1 MDVNALTST
10 KQETGSPDDTL
21 KPFYETSSGERV
33 YRNENTIVVRLPKN
47 HNCLITSYVNGG
59 YSEDLEAVFNHQPPP
74 TEGCRSEDMEG
85 GSVEAYIRIHA
96 RRLGLNPD
104 KVAAMMT
111 AAKMKN
117 AAIATRSFRTL
128 EVTAIVTAGI
138 EVNGGRAGD
147 PASWHEE
154 NGKSVYVGGT
164 IVTILIINAHLP
176 AHALTRAVMTATE
189 AKTVAIQ
196 QLMAPSK
203 YSTGIAT
210 GSGTD
215 QICVISAMDSPD
227 VLTWTG
233 KHSKVGEL
241 IALCVIEATTK
252 ALELQTGLCADSQ
265 RDMLVRLERYG
276 IDEKRYWE
284 VASSSSFDGENRKGP
299 FIRTLREFAKN
310 PAIVAMTASILH
322 ICDEVSWG
330 LVPETAGKRAA
341 LSMMKGLPG
350 LAGMQREPD
359 WGWMLD
365 EKKSILENWV
375 RLGAWCV
382 KNTCGEQK

>member
-1 MDVNALTST
+1 LTI
-10 KQETGSPDDTL
+10 DDRESDTSGNLL
-21 KPFYETSSGERV
+21 KPLYETTSGEKV

-47 HNCLITSYVNGG
+47 RNCLITSYVNGG
-59 YSEDLEAVFNHQPPP
+59 YSENLEAVFNHQPPP

-85 GSVEAYIRIHA
+85 GSVEAYIAIHA
-96 RRLGLNPD
+96 RRLGLDPE
-104 KVAAMMT
+104 KTAGMMT

-164 IVTILIINAHLP
+164 INTILLINARLP
-176 AHALTRAVMTATE
+176 PHALTRAVMTATE

-215 QICVISAMDSPD
+215 QICIISKMDSPD
-227 VLTWTG
+227 VLTWAG

-252 ALELQTGLCADSQ
+252 ALELQTGLSPLSQ
-265 RDMLVRLERYG
+265 RNMLVRLERFG
-276 IDEKRYWE
+276 IDEKKYWD
-284 VASSSSFDGENRKGP
+284 VASSSSFDGENRKEP
-299 FIRTLREFAKN
+299 FIQTLREFSGD
-310 PAIVAMTASILH
+310 PAVVAMTASILH
-322 ICDEVSWG
+322 ICDEISWG
-330 LVPETAGKRAA
+330 LVPKPAGKKAA
-341 LSMMKGLPG
+341 FAMMKTLPG
-350 LAGMQREPD
+350 LAGMQKEPD
-359 WGWMLD
+359 WGWALD
-365 EKKSILENWV
+365 ERKNILENWV
-375 RLGAWCV
+375 WVSAWCV
-382 KNTCGEQK
+382 KNLCGESA

>member
-1 MDVNALTST
+1 MTVPEE
-10 KQETGSPDDTL
+10 ETGNPKDDL

-33 YRNENTIVVRLPKN
+33 FRNENTIVVRLPKN
-47 HNCLITSYVNGG
+47 RNCLITSYVNGG
-59 YSEDLEAVFNHQPPP
+59 YSENLEAVFNHQPPP

-85 GSVEAYIRIHA
+85 GSVEAYIKIHA
-96 RRLGLNPD
+96 GRLGLNPD
-104 KVAAMMT
+104 RVAGMMT
-111 AAKMKN
+111 AAKMRN
-117 AAIATRSFRTL
+117 AAIATRTFRTL
-128 EVTAIVTAGI
+128 EVTAIVTGGI

-164 IVTILIINAHLP
+164 INTILLINAHLP
-176 AHALTRAVMTATE
+176 AHALTRTVMTATE

-215 QICVISAMDSPD
+215 QICVVSAMDSPD

-252 ALELQTGLCADSQ
+252 ALELQTGLSPDSQ
-265 RDMLVRLERYG
+265 RDMLVRMERYG
-276 IDEKRYWE
+276 VDEKKYWE
-284 VASSSSFDGENRKGP
+284 AASSSSFDGENRKGP
-299 FIRTLREFAKN
+299 FICNLREFAKN
-310 PAIVAMTASILH
+310 PAVVAMTASILH
-322 ICDEVSWG
+322 ICDEVAWG
-330 LVPETAGKRAA
+330 LVPELAGKRAA
-341 LSMMKGLPG
+341 LAMMKGLPA

-359 WGWMLD
+359 WGWALD
-365 EKKSILENWV
+365 EKKSIPENWV
-375 RLGAWCV
+375 RLSAWCV
-382 KNTCGEQK
+382 KNTCGDQK

>member
-1 MDVNALTST
+1 MTETILTSDT
-10 KQETGSPDDTL
+10 TGHDL
-21 KPFYETSSGERV
+21 KLLLETSSGEKV
-33 YRNENTIVVRLPKN
+33 YRNDDSIVVRLPE
-47 HNCLITSYVNGG
+47 HRNCLITSYVNGG
-59 YSEDLEAVFNHQPPP
+59 YSEGLEAIFNHQPKP

-96 RRLGLNPD
+96 ARLGINPE
-104 KVAAMMT
+104 KVAGMMT

-128 EVTAIVTAGI
+128 DVTAIVTAGI

-164 IVTILIINAHLP
+164 IITIILISSHLP

-215 QICVISAMDSPD
+215 QMGIVSNMDSPN
-227 VLTWTG
+227 VITWAG

-241 IALCVIEATTK
+241 IALCVIEATTR
-252 ALELQTGLCADSQ
+252 ALELQTGLSPVSQ
-265 RDMLVRLERYG
+265 RDMLVRLERFG
-276 IDEKRYWE
+276 IDEKKYWE

-310 PAIVAMTASILH
+310 PAVVAMTASMLH
-322 ICDEVSWG
+322 ICDEIAWG
-330 LVPETAGKRAA
+330 LVPELSGKKAA
-341 LSMMKGLPG
+341 LSMMKALPEI
-350 LAGMQREPD
+350 AGTSRVPAWETV
-359 WGWMLD
+359 LD
-365 EKKSILENWV
+365 ERTSVLDNWV
-375 RLGAWCV
+375 RLSAWCV
-382 KNTCGEQK
+382 KNTCGDAS

>member
-1 MDVNALTST
+1 MEVKLLTVPEE
-10 KQETGSPDDTL
+10 ETVPFGNDL
-21 KPFYETSSGERV
+21 KPFHQTSSGERV
-33 YRNENTIVVRLPKN
+33 YRNENTIVVRLPEN
-47 HNCLITSYVNGG
+47 RNCLITSYVNGG
-59 YSEDLEAVFNHQPPP
+59 YSENLEAVFNHQPPP

-85 GSVEAYIRIHA
+85 GSVEAYIAIHC

-104 KVAAMMT
+104 KAAGMMT
-111 AAKMKN
+111 AAKMRN
-117 AAIATRSFRTL
+117 AAIATRTFRTL
-128 EVTAIVTAGI
+128 EVTAIVTGGI

-164 IVTILIINAHLP
+164 INTILLISARLP
-176 AHALTRAVMTATE
+176 PHAMTRVIMTATE

-196 QLMAPSK
+196 QLMARSM

-215 QICVISAMDSPD
+215 QICVVSNMDSPD

-252 ALELQTGLCADSQ
+252 ALELQTGLSPDSQ
-265 RDMLVRLERYG
+265 RDMLVRMERYG
-276 IDEKRYWE
+276 VDEKKYWE
-284 VASSSSFDGENRKGP
+284 AASSSSFDGENRKGP
-299 FIRTLREFAKN
+299 FIQTLREFAKN
-310 PAIVAMTASILH
+310 PSVVAMTASILH
-322 ICDEVSWG
+322 ICDEVAWG
-330 LVPETAGKRAA
+330 LVPELAGKRAA
-341 LSMMKGLPG
+341 LAMMKGLPS
-350 LAGMQREPD
+350 LVGMQREPD

-365 EKKSILENWV
+365 EKKSIPDNWV

>member
-1 MDVNALTST
+1 MTDTIPESDI
-10 KQETGSPDDTL
+10 TGRDL
-21 KPFYETSSGERV
+21 KLLLETSSGEKV
-33 YRNENTIVVRLPKN
+33 YRNDDSIVVRLPEN
-47 HNCLITSYVNGG
+47 RNCLITSYVNGG
-59 YSEDLEAVFNHQPPP
+59 YSEGLEAIFNHQPKP

-96 RRLGLNPD
+96 ARLGINPD
-104 KVAAMMT
+104 RVAGMMT

-164 IVTILIINAHLP
+164 IITIILVSSHLP

-215 QICVISAMDSPD
+215 QICIISNMDSPD

-241 IALCVIEATTK
+241 IAQCVIEATTK
-252 ALELQTGLCADSQ
+252 ALERQTGLSPDSQ
-265 RDMLVRLERYG
+265 RDMLVRLERFG
-276 IDEKRYWE
+276 IDEKKYWE
-284 VASSSSFDGENRKGP
+284 VASSSSFDGENKKRP
-299 FIRTLREFAKN
+299 FIRALREFAKN
-310 PAIVAMTASILH
+310 PAVVAMTASILH
-322 ICDEVSWG
+322 ICDEIAWG
-330 LVPETAGKRAA
+330 LVPELSGKKAA
-341 LSMMKGLPG
+341 LSMMKALPG
-350 LAGMQREPD
+350 LAGIQREPD
-359 WGWMLD
+359 WDWALD
-365 EKKSILENWV
+365 EKKGILENWIW
-375 RLGAWCV
+375 LSAWCV
-382 KNTCGEQK
+382 KSTCGDAA

>member
-1 MDVNALTST
+1 MLESDNLP
-10 KQETGSPDDTL
+10 QEMKL
-21 KPFYETSSGERV
+21 ILETSSGEKV
-33 YRNENTIVVRLPKN
+33 FRNEDTIVIQLQKN
-47 HNCLITSYVNGG
+47 RNCLNTSYVNGG
-59 YSEDLEAVFNHQPPP
+59 YSEGLEAVFNHQPKP

-85 GSVEAYIRIHA
+85 GSVEAYIQIHA

-104 KVAAMMT
+104 KVAALLT

-117 AAIATRSFRTL
+117 AAIATHSFRTL

-164 IVTILIINAHLP
+164 INIILLINSFLP
-176 AHALTRAVMTATE
+176 SHSLTRAVITATE

-196 QLMAPSK
+196 QLMAASK

-215 QICVISAMDSPD
+215 QICIISNMESPD

-252 ALELQTGLCADSQ
+252 ALELQTGLSPNSQ
-265 RDMLVRLERYG
+265 CDMLVRLDRFN
-276 IDEKRYWE
+276 IDEKQYWDTATSLE
-284 VASSSSFDGENRKGP
+284 GENKREV
-299 FIRTLREFAKN
+299 FIHTLREFSKK
-310 PAIVAMTASILH
+310 PAVVAMISSILH
-322 ICDEVSWG
+322 ICDEISWG
-330 LVPETAGKRAA
+330 LVPELSGKKAA
-341 LSMMKGLPG
+341 LSMMKALPG
-350 LAGMQREPD
+350 ISGISHDPD
-359 WGWMLD
+359 WDQLFD
-365 EKKSILENWV
+365 DRKSILDNWV
-375 RLGAWCV
+375 RLSAWCV
-382 KNTCGEQK
+382 KSTCVGSQ